1 MTALPRTP
9 PPFAS
14 FCSGLNVVV
23 AGNEVIVLLDDGK
36 PIKMSIAEA
45 VLSGRRLL
53 DAAEIAQGRV
63 PRVGSRDAGQPAP
76 GGLKI
81 NRLPSPL

>member
-1 MTALPRTP
+1 MTAFPRTP

-14 FCSGLNVVV
+14 FCSGLNIVV
-23 AGNEVIVLLDDGK
+23 AGDAVIVLLDDGK
-36 PIKMSIAEA
+36 PIRMSIAEA
-45 VLSGRRLL
+45 VISGRRLL

-63 PRVGSRDAGQPAP
+63 PHVGPRDAGAPAP

-81 NRLPSPL
+81 NRRPSPL